1 MERYHILF
9 VLQPD
14 EPSHALG
21 NPQYLSSL
29 ETYNHFGYGR
39 FSTDAN
45 PATALALDKRD
56 ADRAA
61 CISYNH
67 PRWKRRIRRVKPRG
81 YVEWEVG

>member
-9 VLQPD
+9 LLQPD

-21 NPQYLSSL
+21 NPQYLSGLSL
-29 ETYNHFGYGR
+29 SHHDR
-39 FSTDAN
+39 FDTDAN

-67 PRWKRRIRRVKPRG
+67 PRWKRRIRKVKPRG
-81 YVEWEVG
+81 YVQWEVG